1 MMGYGGFGAMAGLG
15 WLGMRL
21 GLLALIGVIALV
33 VWGAGALLG
42 QRSTADD
49 VDTLELSR
57 QRYARGEISQAEYE
71 EATRRST

>member
-1 MMGYGGFGAMAGLG
+1 ML
-15 WLGMRL
+15 L